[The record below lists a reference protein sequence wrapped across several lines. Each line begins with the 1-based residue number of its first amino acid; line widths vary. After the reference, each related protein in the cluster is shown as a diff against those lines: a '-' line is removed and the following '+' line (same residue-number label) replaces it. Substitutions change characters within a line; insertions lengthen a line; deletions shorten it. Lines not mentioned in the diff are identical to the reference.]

1 MPRRS
6 MTTDDVLVQLL
17 DSDEESLQ
25 DDGYENKSNFESEF
39 RNQNEYRHWQQ
50 KPKN

>member
-6 MTTDDVLVQLL
+6 MTADDVLLQLR

-25 DDGYENKSNFESEF
+25 DDDYENKSNFESEF
-39 RNQNEYRHWQQ
+39 RNSET
-50 KPKN
+50 